1 MNNLDAVSNDL
12 ESLNL
17 PGWAKEYVQVLE
29 CIVGDY
35 ELILSNSNDD
45 FLAFDVV
52 RGGQVAQVLLKNLDF
67 NDSAEDSTSNRVL
80 AFIFLKYYED

>member
-17 PGWAKEYVQVLE
+17 PGWAKEYLQVLE

-45 FLAFDVV
+45 FFV
-52 RGGQVAQVLLKNLDF
+52 F
-67 NDSAEDSTSNRVL
+67 
-80 AFIFLKYYED
+80 

>member
-12 ESLNL
+12 ESLKH

-29 CIVGDY
+29 CIIGY
-35 ELILSNSNDD
+35 SELILSNSNDD

-52 RGGQVAQVLLKNLDF
+52 RGGQVAQVLL
-67 NDSAEDSTSNRVL
+67 
-80 AFIFLKYYED
+80 